1 MQLEDDLTFNMKKI
15 FLILSL
21 FITLSAS
28 AQIDSTE
35 IHQKIIEWNLNP
47 DNVDKRV
54 PYFDDNGN
62 LILSMIGIAMIGLF
76 ISKRREVNLKF
87 NNIYNHKIN

>member
-1 MQLEDDLTFNMKKI
+1 MKK
-15 FLILSL
+15 LLLTLSL

-35 IHQKIIEWNLNP
+35 IHRQINEWYSNP
-47 DNVDKRV
+47 SNAGKRV

-62 LILSMIGIAMIGLF
+62 LVLPMIGIAMFSLF
-76 ISKRREVNLKF
+76 IFKKRKANLVVS
-87 NNIYNHKIN
+87 

>member
-1 MQLEDDLTFNMKKI
+1 MKK
-15 FLILSL
+15 FLLILSL
-21 FITLSAS
+21 FTTLSTS

-47 DNVDKRV
+47 DNVSKRV

-62 LILSMIGIAMIGLF
+62 LTLSMIGIAMVGLF
-76 ISKRREVNLKF
+76 ISKKRRVDLVF
-87 NNIYNHKIN
+87 NNIHKK

>member
-1 MQLEDDLTFNMKKI
+1 MKK
-15 FLILSL
+15 FLLILSL
-21 FITLSAS
+21 FITLSTS

-62 LILSMIGIAMIGLF
+62 LVLSMIGIAMIGLF
-76 ISKRREVNLKF
+76 ISKKREVNLKF
-87 NNIYNHKIN
+87 NNIYNYKNNKKCL

>member
-1 MQLEDDLTFNMKKI
+1 MKKLL
-15 FLILSL
+15 LILSL

-28 AQIDSTE
+28 AQIDSTN
-35 IHQKIIEWNLNP
+35 IHQHILEWNLNP

-62 LILSMIGIAMIGLF
+62 LVLSMIGIAMVGLF
-76 ISKRREVNLKF
+76 MSKRREVNLKF
-87 NNIYNHKIN
+87 NNIYNYKNNKKCL

>member
-1 MQLEDDLTFNMKKI
+1 MKKLL
-15 FLILSL
+15 LILLL

-35 IHQKIIEWNLNP
+35 IHRQINEWYSNP
-47 DNVDKRV
+47 SNAGKRV

-62 LILSMIGIAMIGLF
+62 LVLSMIGIAIVGFF
-76 ISKRREVNLKF
+76 ISKSRNQSIRRTNKIF
-87 NNIYNHKIN
+87 ISNIGNK